1 MKLAP
6 LALTVLL
13 AAPALAS
20 AAEPQKPGDV
30 CLDAGHID
38 HTVVVDDQTILFYM
52 RGGKVWQN
60 TLRQACPSLKFERA
74 FSEEIRG
81 DAICSNRQLI
91 RVLQTGAVCSLGAF
105 TPYSP
110 PPKTAP

>member
-6 LALTVLL
+6 LALTMAL
-13 AAPALAS
+13 AAPALAF
-20 AAEPQKPGDV
+20 AAEPRNPGDV

-38 HTVVVDDQTILFYM
+38 HTVVVDDRTILFYM

-60 TLRQACPSLKFERA
+60 TLREACPSLKFERA

-81 DAICSNRQLI
+81 DVVCSNRQII
-91 RVLQTGAVCSLGAF
+91 RVLHTGAACSLGAF
-105 TPYSP
+105 TPYIP
-110 PPKTAP
+110 PAKAAP